1 MYKSGCCRFSDPCG
15 VPSPDSLFKNR
26 KRQVRRPDATQDR
39 KETVRKGFPNMGP
52 RTDGAISMEQEFLY
66 NGTIIPVGV
75 ERLPSDSGERYK
87 ATVEGIA
94 YEFGA
99 SRISPN
105 ELVLFING
113 SVRRVFTASAGDR
126 ILVHDDGRVLE
137 FEKILG
143 RPENILKGRT

>member
-1 MYKSGCCRFSDPCG
+1 
-15 VPSPDSLFKNR
+15 
-26 KRQVRRPDATQDR
+26 
-39 KETVRKGFPNMGP
+39 MGP

-137 FEKILG
+137 FENIFG